1 MRVVACVLSDNERKS
16 MLVFYCGVTRGHLSR
31 GGARTGPAEPP
42 PLGSSSA
49 PTPPTNYDLS
59 LLTRRPRAVLLAPAS
74 SRSLAAGGSHHHAGR
89 PARDAAL
96 ASSRETHRL
105 LRGSAR
111 AERGR
116 RSTHSLGRSPWSL
129 HGGAGEQSI
138 TDGGRAAR
146 PGDNA
151 AANGPYQVAVSN
163 SADPRGRADRPSVA
177 PSIPSGR
184 RAGREGPT
192 ESAAAATL
200 AAASAAGRRSVASAA
215 AAVMSRLWRSRRYD
229 APARARAHA
238 RPAARPAVGNQGN
251 PTGAAGRRTAARA
264 LEDAPV
270 GGGSRQS

>member
-1 MRVVACVLSDNERKS
+1 

-31 GGARTGPAEPP
+31 GVARTAPAEPP

-138 TDGGRAAR
+138 T
-146 PGDNA
+146 
-151 AANGPYQVAVSN
+151 
-163 SADPRGRADRPSVA
+163 
-177 PSIPSGR
+177 
-184 RAGREGPT
+184 
-192 ESAAAATL
+192 L
-200 AAASAAGRRSVASAA
+200 
-215 AAVMSRLWRSRRYD
+215 
-229 APARARAHA
+229 
-238 RPAARPAVGNQGN
+238 
-251 PTGAAGRRTAARA
+251 RRTANANCPRSRINVTPTTIPFFLTLTLA
-264 LEDAPV
+264 LNLTFELRPCSTFSPQQAVVTTHIPAKIDV
-270 GGGSRQS
+270 KGQSSSRLDS